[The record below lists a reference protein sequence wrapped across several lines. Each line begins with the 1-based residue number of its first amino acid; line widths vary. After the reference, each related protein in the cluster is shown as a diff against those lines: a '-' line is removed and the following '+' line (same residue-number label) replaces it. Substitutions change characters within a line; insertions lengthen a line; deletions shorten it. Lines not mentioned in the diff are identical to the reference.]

1 VSKIV
6 MGEVRKPE
14 PSAGQCIHKLSV
26 PRSADLKSAVSQDC
40 ILLGLGV
47 AWGVEKTRHA
57 ADFKS
62 AMRQSA
68 TLRYG
73 RRNHR
78 QLVDAPSAGRWK
90 TFPGTPNLD
99 DAIFWFSV
107 RLESSEIVRAPTC
120 PRNSRNL
127 LSASFRSWVLRDR
140 RNSLPP
146 LLRNAY

>member
-1 VSKIV
+1 MSKPTPDRRNVHAGFDARRREEVSKIV

-62 AMRQSA
+62 AIRQSA
-68 TLRYG
+68 LRAQESPTTRGCTVG
-73 RRNHR
+73 R
-78 QLVDAPSAGRWK
+78 P
-90 TFPGTPNLD
+90 
-99 DAIFWFSV
+99 
-107 RLESSEIVRAPTC
+107 LEDI
-120 PRNSRNL
+120 
-127 LSASFRSWVLRDR
+127 SWH
-140 RNSLPP
+140 SKS
-146 LLRNAY
+146 

>member
-1 VSKIV
+1 VLL
-6 MGEVRKPE
+6 
-14 PSAGQCIHKLSV
+14 QCIHKLSV

-62 AMRQSA
+62 AIRQSA

-78 QLVDAPSAGRWK
+78 QLVDAPLLLEPRHHAAHALHHLLQLAH
-90 TFPGTPNLD
+90 FPHHLLHLVEAIQKVVQFRDG
-99 DAIFWFSV
+99 DAAAFGD
-107 RLESSEIVRAPTC
+107 A
-120 PRNSRNL
+120 
-127 LSASFRSWVLRDR
+127 
-140 RNSLPP
+140 LPP
-146 LLRNAY
+146 PGI